1 MAFTIGEI
9 FTFANCSIN
18 SRNVVEGEQVL
29 KSKQIILCGKIVK
42 VYYLYIIIFKQIIA
56 CNTCKR

>member
-29 KSKQIILCGKIVK
+29 KSKQIILCGKIFK
-42 VYYLYIIIFKQIIA
+42 VCYLHIIIICKQVLI
-56 CNTCKR
+56 CNAKK

>member
-29 KSKQIILCGKIVK
+29 KSKQINIVWK
-42 VYYLYIIIFKQIIA
+42 N
-56 CNTCKR
+56 C